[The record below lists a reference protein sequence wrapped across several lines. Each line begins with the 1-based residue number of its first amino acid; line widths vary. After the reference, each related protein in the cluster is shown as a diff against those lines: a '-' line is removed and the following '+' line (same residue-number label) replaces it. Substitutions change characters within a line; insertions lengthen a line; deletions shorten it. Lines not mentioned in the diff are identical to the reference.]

1 MPNPKEKES
10 NLFKKDLYAVLE
22 VSENATEKEI
32 VKAYKKKALKYHPD
46 KNQDNPKASELFQ
59 EVYEICELLKDAA
72 LRAAYDQLRAAKKK
86 ADERTQA
93 LDGKRKKFKQ
103 DLEAREQAADQTK
116 EEDSIDAKRKLE
128 REIDRLR
135 KEGTRLLEEEQERLR
150 KEFKQTAVPED
161 SIPTSD
167 GGTPRVKLKWS
178 AKKGDPSN
186 GGYCSQNLN
195 DILSC
200 YGQVSALLIS
210 SKRNGSAIVEFENT
224 VNVDPGILEEN
235 GLKDNP
241 FTLNWLS
248 GKPSE
253 IKKSSFDSSS
263 HNFCANTSFNSV
275 NINANPGFSSVN
287 FVGSEKTFSSS
298 EDTNKDFENLVLRRM
313 RQAEERK
320 KLIEEMQKEDDN
332 KA

>member
-1 MPNPKEKES
+1 MYLSFIINPPFRKGVRLLYLLWYT
-10 NLFKKDLYAVLE
+10 LF
-22 VSENATEKEI
+22 
-32 VKAYKKKALKYHPD
+32 
-46 KNQDNPKASELFQ
+46 LF
-59 EVYEICELLKDAA
+59 
-72 LRAAYDQLRAAKKK
+72 
-86 ADERTQA
+86 
-93 LDGKRKKFKQ
+93 
-103 DLEAREQAADQTK
+103 
-116 EEDSIDAKRKLE
+116 
-128 REIDRLR
+128 
-135 KEGTRLLEEEQERLR
+135 RLLEEEQERLR
-150 KEFKQTAVPED
+150 KEFKQTVVPED
-161 SIPTSD
+161 SVPTSD

-178 AKKGDPSN
+178 AKKGDSSN

-224 VNVDPGILEEN
+224 VGVDPGILQES

-253 IKKSSFDSSS
+253 TKKSSFDSSS
-263 HNFCANTSFNSV
+263 GNFCANPSFGSV
-275 NINANPGFSSVN
+275 NFNLSANPGLSSVN
-287 FVGSEKTFSSS
+287 FVGSEPSSQTFSSC

-320 KLIEEMQKEDDN
+320 KLIEEIQKEDDN
-332 KA
+332 KT